1 MLRRITLLFLCVF
14 MVCACASFHCSKE
27 VQWLLEDARLH
38 EMQHTSRDAMLA
50 ERFHDIADC
59 LDSGKVER
67 RQLISDLVFITS
79 AKASHEGLD
88 SDWDR
93 MWIARY
99 QRVLERLWKIYE
111 QRYRRNKWNGQQ
123 LRR

>member
-1 MLRRITLLFLCVF
+1 MSY
-14 MVCACASFHCSKE
+14 ACASFHCSKE

-50 ERFHDIADC
+50 ERFHTIADY
-59 LDSGKVER
+59 LDSGEVGR
-67 RQLISDLVFITS
+67 RQLISDLVFITG

-93 MWIARY
+93 MWVKRY
-99 QRVLERLWKIYE
+99 ERIMKRLWEIYNE
-111 QRYRRNKWNGQQ
+111 RYRKQINNIEER
-123 LRR
+123 

>member
-1 MLRRITLLFLCVF
+1 MFRRITLLFLCVF
-14 MVCACASFHCSKE
+14 IAYACASFHCSKE

-50 ERFHDIADC
+50 ERFHAIADY
-59 LDSGKVER
+59 LDSGKIGR
-67 RQLISDLVFITS
+67 QQLISDLVFITS

-93 MWIARY
+93 VWVARY
-99 QRVLERLWKIYE
+99 ERILERLWGIYK
-111 QRYRRNKWNGQQ
+111 QR
-123 LRR
+123 

>member
-1 MLRRITLLFLCVF
+1 MLCRRIATLFFCIV
-14 MVCACASFHCSKE
+14 MACACASFHCSKE

-50 ERFHDIADC
+50 ERFHRIADY
-59 LDSGKVER
+59 LDDGGVER
-67 RQLISDLVFITS
+67 QQLISDLVFIAK

-88 SDWDR
+88 DDWNR

-99 QRVLERLWKIYE
+99 ERILKRLWEIYKQKITVK
-111 QRYRRNKWNGQQ
+111 NLKN
-123 LRR
+123 

>member
-1 MLRRITLLFLCVF
+1 MFHRITLLFLCIF
-14 MVCACASFHCSKE
+14 MIYACASFHCSKE

-50 ERFHDIADC
+50 ERFHAIADY
-59 LDSGKVER
+59 LDSGEVSR

-93 MWIARY
+93 AWVARY
-99 QRVLERLWKIYE
+99 ERILKRLWKIYRQKYGRKE
-111 QRYRRNKWNGQQ
+111 WKE
-123 LRR
+123 

>member
-1 MLRRITLLFLCVF
+1 MFRRMTLLFLCVF
-14 MVCACASFHCSKE
+14 MTYSCASFHCSKE

-50 ERFHDIADC
+50 ERFHTIADY
-59 LDSGKVER
+59 LDSGEVSR

-99 QRVLERLWKIYE
+99 ERILERLWEIYNKK
-111 QRYRRNKWNGQQ
+111 YRRPQGGSFAQ
-123 LRR
+123 

>member
-99 QRVLERLWKIYE
+99 ERILERLWEIYK
-111 QRYRRNKWNGQQ
+111 QRYGRNKD
-123 LRR
+123 LY